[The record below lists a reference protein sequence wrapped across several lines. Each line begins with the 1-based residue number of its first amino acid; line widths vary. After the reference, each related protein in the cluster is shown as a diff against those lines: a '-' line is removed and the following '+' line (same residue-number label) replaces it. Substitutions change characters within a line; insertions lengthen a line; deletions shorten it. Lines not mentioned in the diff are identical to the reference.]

1 MRMKDEE
8 PMTHKQLAD
17 MQMIIDGFLDNVES
31 KHTTAIGADSVQI
44 NKLKKEITKLKKDV
58 KKCKSHHSKLAKEN
72 KKLLKEIEEF
82 REYYD
87 RFDILDLGD

>member
-8 PMTHKQLAD
+8 PMTNKQLVD
-17 MQMIIDGFLDNVES
+17 MQMIIDGFLDHTVDQ
-31 KHTTAIGADSVQI
+31 TTAIGADSVQI
-44 NKLKKEITKLKKDV
+44 NKLKKEITKLKKSV
-58 KKCKSHHSKLAKEN
+58 KNWKYKSAKLTGEN

>member
-1 MRMKDEE
+1 MKDEE

-17 MQMIIDGFLDNVES
+17 MQLNIDGFLEHTEDQ
-31 KHTTAIGADSVQI
+31 TTAIGADSVQI
-44 NKLKKEITKLKKDV
+44 NKLKKEITKLKKQV
-58 KKCKSHHSKLAKEN
+58 KNWRYKSSKLTGEN

>member
-1 MRMKDEE
+1 MRDEE

-17 MQMIIDGFLDNVES
+17 MQMIIDGFLDHTEDQ
-31 KHTTAIGADSVQI
+31 TTAIGADSVQI
-44 NKLKKEITKLKKDV
+44 NKLKKEITKLKKEV
-58 KKCKSHHSKLAKEN
+58 KKCKSHHSKLVKEN
-72 KKLLKEIEEF
+72 KKLKKEAEEF